1 MTSLFFVMTSTK
13 PNSVNTD
20 DLIKVVSAVDNKR
33 PVNLDLGTIRLPI
46 TSYVSIL
53 HRVSG
58 VILFFAVAI
67 FLWMLESSLASE
79 QSFADLS
86 ALLSNPVC
94 QFIIWGSL
102 AALAYH
108 AVAGIRHLIMDFGV
122 GEDSFACGH
131 NSAWVAVAVAVV
143 VIALITWWVL

>member
-1 MTSLFFVMTSTK
+1 
-13 PNSVNTD
+13 
-20 DLIKVVSAVDNKR
+20 VDNKR
-33 PVNLDLGTIRLPI
+33 PVNLDIGTIKLPI

-79 QSFADLS
+79 QSFNDL
-86 ALLSNPVC
+86 AATLNNPVC

-108 AVAGIRHLIMDFGV
+108 AVAGIRHLIMDMGF
-122 GEDSFACGH
+122 GEDSFESGR
-131 NSAWVAVAVAVV
+131 NSAWAAVV
-143 VIALITWWVL
+143 LAIVVISLITWWII

>member
-1 MTSLFFVMTSTK
+1 MRIIF
-13 PNSVNTD
+13 
-20 DLIKVVSAVDNKR
+20 IKVLPVVDKKR
-33 PVNLDLGTIRLPI
+33 PVNLDIGTIRLPI

-58 VILFFAVAI
+58 VIMFFAVGI

-79 QSFADLS
+79 QSFADLGQM
-86 ALLSNPVC
+86 LSNPIC

-122 GEDSFACGH
+122 GEDDFSSGR
-131 NSAWVAVAVAVV
+131 NSAWAAVV
-143 VIALITWWVL
+143 LAVVAIVLITWWIL

>member
-1 MTSLFFVMTSTK
+1 
-13 PNSVNTD
+13 
-20 DLIKVVSAVDNKR
+20 VDNKR
-33 PVNLDLGTIRLPI
+33 PVNLDIGTIKLPI

-79 QSFADLS
+79 ASFNQLAES
-86 ALLSNPVC
+86 LSNPVC

-108 AVAGIRHLIMDFGV
+108 AIAGIRHLVMDFGF
-122 GEDSFACGH
+122 GEDSFESGR
-131 NSAWVAVAVAVV
+131 NSAWAAVVVAIV
-143 VIALITWWVL
+143 VIALITWWIL

>member
-1 MTSLFFVMTSTK
+1 M
-13 PNSVNTD
+13 
-20 DLIKVVSAVDNKR
+20 DNKR
-33 PVNLDLGTIRLPI
+33 PVNLDIGTIKLPI

-67 FLWMLESSLASE
+67 FLWMLDSSLASE
-79 QSFADLS
+79 ESFNQLAETLNS
-86 ALLSNPVC
+86 PIC

-122 GEDSFACGH
+122 GEDSFESGR
-131 NSAWVAVAVAVV
+131 NSAWAAVVSAVV
-143 VIALITWWVL
+143 VIGLITWWIL

>member
-1 MTSLFFVMTSTK
+1 MDK
-13 PNSVNTD
+13 
-20 DLIKVVSAVDNKR
+20 KR
-33 PVNLDLGTIRLPI
+33 PVNLDIGTIRLPI

-58 VILFFAVAI
+58 VIMFFAVGI

-79 QSFADLS
+79 QSFADLGQM
-86 ALLSNPVC
+86 LSNPIC

-122 GEDSFACGH
+122 GEDDFSSGR
-131 NSAWVAVAVAVV
+131 NSAWAAVV
-143 VIALITWWVL
+143 LAVVAIALITWWIL

>member
-1 MTSLFFVMTSTK
+1 M
-13 PNSVNTD
+13 
-20 DLIKVVSAVDNKR
+20 DNKR
-33 PVNLDLGTIRLPI
+33 PVNLDIGTIKLPI

-79 QSFADLS
+79 QSFNDLAVS
-86 ALLSNPVC
+86 LNNPVC

-108 AVAGIRHLIMDFGV
+108 AVAGIRHLIMDMGF
-122 GEDSFACGH
+122 GEDSFESGR
-131 NSAWVAVAVAVV
+131 NSAWAAVV
-143 VIALITWWVL
+143 LAIVVISLITWWII